1 MRDSCASGLGSS
13 YASEKSCI
21 VATMAESQILS
32 VIRVWAAVAWADGM
46 LAEAEAEG
54 LRRLIRSA
62 DLTPDERRDA
72 SAFLDSRVELPEL
85 YLKNLNP
92 ESRRGIYRAA
102 CRMAVVDHVFAS
114 AERKMLDRLQGMLA
128 IPHDI
133 AKEIEADIPGME
145 I

>member
-1 MRDSCASGLGSS
+1 
-13 YASEKSCI
+13 
-21 VATMAESQILS
+21 MAESQILS

-54 LRRLIRSA
+54 LRRLIRTA
-62 DLTPDERRDA
+62 DLTPDERQSA
-72 SAFLDSRVELPEL
+72 TAFLDQRVDLPDL

-102 CRMAVVDHVFAS
+102 CRMAVVDHVFAH
-114 AERKMLDRLQGMLA
+114 AERKLLDRLQGMLG
-128 IPHDI
+128 IPLDI